1 MSLEIAMHDSTIEN
15 LPNHDLLVKEA
26 TKSAQWATGKDPCAS
41 VSDDESKMY
50 QEVARN
56 VEKILTFYVR
66 RRGLRNIHGGPVEY
80 VCGLADVVTPFYAS
94 CARAGVTKPEQAV
107 IFKCLYALCTAF
119 MPTAHALST
128 ARNPWEYLACHQFRV
143 LLKYHDPEIEMCF
156 TKLYENWADPFEGLF
171 DSACL
176 FKGYAGLLSVLLL
189 LIYGIICLWKRIRIF
204 AIF

>member
-1 MSLEIAMHDSTIEN
+1 ME
-15 LPNHDLLVKEA
+15 
-26 TKSAQWATGKDPCAS
+26 
-41 VSDDESKMY
+41 
-50 QEVARN
+50 
-56 VEKILTFYVR
+56 YVR
-66 RRGLRNIHGGPVEY
+66 
-80 VCGLADVVTPFYAS
+80 GLADVVTPFYAS

-156 TKLYENWADPFEGLF
+156 TKLYEKWADPFEGLF

-176 FKGYAGLLSVLLL
+176 FKGYAGLLSCSALLHL
-189 LIYGIICLWKRIRIF
+189 CTQ
-204 AIF
+204 